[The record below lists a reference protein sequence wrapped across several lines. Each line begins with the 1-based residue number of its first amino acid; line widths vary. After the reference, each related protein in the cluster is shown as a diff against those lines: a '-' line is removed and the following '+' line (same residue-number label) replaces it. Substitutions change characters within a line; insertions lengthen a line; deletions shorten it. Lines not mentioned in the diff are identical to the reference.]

1 MPWRLER
8 STGSS
13 AHPGHGDAHTRKVPS
28 RTNTLLV
35 GEHEDSAG
43 NARSHWV
50 RLWGS
55 NARVGHL
62 KWVHFFVGKLF
73 FINLIFHYVI
83 HIFYCS

>member
-1 MPWRLER
+1 MSWMLER

-28 RTNTLLV
+28 RTDTLPV

-43 NARSHWV
+43 RV

-55 NARVGHL
+55 ENSRVEHL
-62 KWVHFFVGKLF
+62 TWVHFVVGKLF
-73 FINLIFHYVI
+73 FINPIFHYVI
-83 HIFYCS
+83 HIFYRS